1 MKKIITIL
9 ILPFIFLQCSQ
20 SKKRKADCST
30 TAKIYQTEICL
41 PNLKGLTNIS
51 KNKKYKSYVKQF
63 TIQGNEILAFYLDNS
78 LINEANTPKYNYASV
93 YINSQL
99 KKNINKSVFK
109 EMSNTMG
116 SYLKKTNNLETILKE
131 IERNYLK
138 NISLDNPVVI
148 DSYSLN
154 KNIKT
159 YLLLGKMIEYN
170 NEIVT
175 LTTLNLMYIQNKMVL
190 SNCIIKYNN
199 SNSINEIKQKN
210 DYFVM
215 RILDANE

>member
-9 ILPFIFLQCSQ
+9 ILPFLFLQCSQ
-20 SKKRKADCST
+20 SKKQKTDCST

-51 KNKKYKSYVKQF
+51 KNKKYESYIKQF
-63 TIQGNEILAFYLDNS
+63 TIQGNEMLAFYLDNS

-99 KKNINKSVFK
+99 KKDINKSVFK

-116 SYLKKTNNLETILKE
+116 SYLKKTNNLETIIKE

-154 KNIKT
+154 KDIKT
-159 YLLLGKMIEYN
+159 YLLLGKMIEHN

-190 SNCIIKYNN
+190 SNYIIKYNN

>member
-1 MKKIITIL
+1 MKKIITTI
-9 ILPFIFLQCSQ
+9 ILPFLFLQCSQ
-20 SKKRKADCST
+20 SKKQNKDCNT
-30 TAKIYQTEICL
+30 TSKINQTEICL
-41 PNLKGLTNIS
+41 PNIKGLTNIS
-51 KNKKYKSYVKQF
+51 LNNKYESYIKQF
-63 TIQGNEILAFYLDNS
+63 TIQGNEMLAFYLDNS
-78 LINEANTPKYNYASV
+78 LINKATIPKYNYASV
-93 YINSQL
+93 YVNSQL

-116 SYLKKTNNLETILKE
+116 SYLKKSNNLETIIKE

-159 YLLLGKMIEYN
+159 YLLLGKTIEYN

-175 LTTLNLMYIQNKMVL
+175 ITTLNLMYIQKKMVL
-190 SNCIIKYNN
+190 SNYIIKYNN
-199 SNSINEIKQKN
+199 SNSINDIKQKN

-215 RILDANE
+215 RLLNENE

>member
-9 ILPFIFLQCSQ
+9 ILPFLFLQCFQ
-20 SKKRKADCST
+20 SKKQKTDCST
-30 TAKIYQTEICL
+30 TAKINQTEVCL
-41 PNLKGLTNIS
+41 PNIKGLTNIS
-51 KNKKYKSYVKQF
+51 KNKKYESYIKQF
-63 TIQGNEILAFYLDNS
+63 TIQGNEMLAFYLDNS
-78 LINEANTPKYNYASV
+78 LINEVTTPKYNYASV
-93 YINSQL
+93 YVNSQL
-99 KKNINKSVFK
+99 KKDINKSEFK
-109 EMSNTMG
+109 KMSNTMG
-116 SYLKKTNNLETILKE
+116 YYLKKSNNLETIIKE

-170 NEIVT
+170 TEIVT
-175 LTTLNLMYIQNKMVL
+175 LTTLNLMHIQKKMVL
-190 SNCIIKYNN
+190 SNYIIKYNN

-215 RILDANE
+215 RILDENK